1 VLADTFFSRLRGLLG
16 RGALDED
23 EGMLITPAS
32 SIHTCFM
39 RFRIDVVFLEADLT
53 VLGVRERLK
62 PWRATA
68 WRGARLVLELPAGA
82 VDRRQLRPGDRL
94 ELCER
99 GEDEARVVLVL
110 EHEGDSTVVY
120 GRGPISAAA
129 RTVSAMR
136 DLDVGVSAVLLRD
149 EEHTTA

>member
-1 VLADTFFSRLRGLLG
+1 MVFSRARLRIIPRAMRQRSFTVRKGDGKPICGRCVLADTFFSRLRGLLG

-82 VDRRQLRPGDRL
+82 VGRRRLRPGGPPPAGGGGGD
-94 ELCER
+94 ETR
-99 GEDEARVVLVL
+99 G
-110 EHEGDSTVVY
+110 GF
-120 GRGPISAAA
+120 
-129 RTVSAMR
+129 
-136 DLDVGVSAVLLRD
+136 LLP
-149 EEHTTA
+149 